1 VTEVASCQ
9 LPVAREG
16 IGGSHWQLTT
26 NNWQLE
32 LDMATK
38 AWVAKQK
45 RREALVKRF
54 ADVRRELKKKKDY
67 AGLANLPR
75 DSSPTRSRNRC
86 QLTGRSRGVLRKFK
100 ISRIMLR
107 ELALAGK
114 IPGLKK
120 ASW

>member
-1 VTEVASCQ
+1 
-9 LPVAREG
+9 
-16 IGGSHWQLTT
+16 
-26 NNWQLE
+26 
-32 LDMATK
+32 MATK

-45 RREALVKRF
+45 RRAELVKKY
-54 ADVRRELKKKKDY
+54 AEVRRQLKKEKNY
-67 AGLANLPR
+67 AALANLPR
-75 DSSPTRSRNRC
+75 DSSPTRSHNRC
-86 QLTGRSRGVLRKFK
+86 QLTGRSKGTLRKFK

>member
-1 VTEVASCQ
+1 
-9 LPVAREG
+9 
-16 IGGSHWQLTT
+16 
-26 NNWQLE
+26 
-32 LDMATK
+32 MATK

-45 RREALVKRF
+45 RREELVKKY
-54 ADVRRELKKKKDY
+54 ADIRRQLKKEKNY
-67 AGLANLPR
+67 AAIANLPR
-75 DSSPTRSRNRC
+75 DSSPTRSHLRC
-86 QLTGRSRGVLRKFK
+86 QLTGRSKGNLRKFK